1 MNKRN
6 HYHCLE
12 AMNQLIS
19 YYYKL
24 SPGSIMPL
32 FLLYLARIANR
43 GEILFKID
51 EKASCPLDWKDKEDP
66 DFARRRSEILSQ
78 FTKDDAA
85 ELAKT
90 DPAGASLL
98 EKWRCNEMDH
108 MSIVLLYGKES
119 HLNDI
124 RSAFQKHDE
133 ELGDSMQ
140 RRRALFFFVH
150 GLEQCTPVFLKEYYL
165 EIADM
170 ILKHADVFK
179 DGENSA
185 SFANRIIL
193 AKLEKW
199 ILRDVSGR
207 VFVPYSRTPYAA
219 AMLNNVSICTE
230 STGPDCEL
238 ASMVSE
244 LIIRGNGIDDVSCMI
259 AERPYE
265 SCGEAKYDVVVLDY
279 ESHNENK
286 RFTTWH
292 SCLAKMKSNLSDKAR
307 YVGLV
312 DTKMLFK
319 MVGKQGLFKG
329 IIDNKSLEGIV
340 LLPRDY
346 RLALV
351 SVNKAKKN
359 PDYVSM
365 VNLYNEKSIDS
376 RFFRQLIKRNSKRV
390 SIEELSK
397 AQTTLESFFEERIP
411 ELEGY
416 RLEPLRKYLKIIPR
430 RSQFG
435 VSDAYDSESLSI
447 IRIDKKAPYNPFRY
461 YVDTEPYDSF
471 SIYEPMYYLD
481 TPSLIVNEKGN
492 LDARLY
498 GWSARDPESR
508 NCEPALFSDGLAFA
522 ITRRILPSYII
533 NELRKPYVE
542 SQLNRWSSSR
552 EMLHS
557 EDEILNLRI
566 YIPESKYPLK
576 AEWNICKDE
585 LDASILPNG
594 EIIENDDE
602 FDDYVI
608 EKCLGKG
615 GFGIS
620 YKATRNAFW
629 DPKTVVLK
637 EFFGRLDAGS
647 VRFDDVRVA
656 MSLGSIESIRQET
669 DLHSYLVKFID
680 EAETMKLF
688 SRFKGSRIREARNL
702 FLCRKTNT
710 YYYEMDYY
718 CRGTL
723 EDELKT
729 YGPMTEA
736 EFIERVMKPIS
747 VALDTMHNNSWL
759 HLDIKAPNII
769 IDDEGQALLGDL
781 GISQHYDGEGKRIT
795 KGGDV
800 GTQGLCARQQY
811 DLKFV
816 SQFHPELDV
825 YSFAGMMYLT
835 FSGID
840 DLDGFTP
847 DDLNDP
853 FLELSDQTKE
863 ALRLALDPDLK
874 TTPKS
879 VRDFMHMLPG
889 CEDMVFED
897 ILPIEEETDVDSND
911 FNLDDFEDMPYFT

>member
-1 MNKRN
+1 MDIREHFN
-6 HYHCLE
+6 YPE
-12 AMNQLIS
+12 ATKQLID
-19 YYYKL
+19 YYYNQC
-24 SPGSIMPL
+24 PGSIMPL
-32 FLLYLARIANR
+32 FLLYLARIAKR
-43 GEILFKID
+43 GEILFKIE

-66 DFARRRSEILSQ
+66 DYARRRSEILSQ
-78 FTKDDAA
+78 FTQDDAA

-108 MSIVLLYGKES
+108 MSIVLLIDKDS

-140 RRRALFFFVH
+140 RRRALFLFVH
-150 GLEQCTPVFLKEYYL
+150 GLEQCPTDFLKEYFL

-170 ILKHADVFK
+170 ILKNADVFK
-179 DGENSA
+179 KRENSA
-185 SFANRIIL
+185 SSVNSLIL

-199 ILRDVSGR
+199 ILRGVSGK
-207 VFVPYSRTPYAA
+207 VFVPYSRAPYAA
-219 AMLNNVSICTE
+219 AMLDNISICTE

-244 LIIRGNGIDDVSCMI
+244 LIIRGNGIDDVCCMI

-292 SCLAKMKSNLSDKAR
+292 ACLAKMKAYLSDKAR

-319 MVGKQGLFKG
+319 MVGKQGIFKE
-329 IIDNKSLEGIV
+329 IIDDKSLEGIV

-365 VNLYNEKSIDS
+365 VNLYNEISLDS
-376 RFFRQLIKRNSKRV
+376 RSFRHLIKNNSKRV
-390 SIEELSK
+390 SIEELAK
-397 AQTTLESFFEERIP
+397 AQTTLESFFEEQIP
-411 ELEGY
+411 NLDGF
-416 RLEPLRKYLKIIPR
+416 RLEPLRKYLKIIPK

-447 IRIDKKAPYNPFRY
+447 IRIDKTAPYNPFRY
-461 YVDTEPYDSF
+461 LVDTEFYDSF

-498 GWSARDPESR
+498 GWSVRDPESR
-508 NCEPALFSDGLAFA
+508 NCDPAIFSDGLAFA
-522 ITRRILPSYII
+522 ITPKILPSYII

-557 EDEILNLRI
+557 EDEILNLNI
-566 YIPESKYPLK
+566 YIPESEYPLQ
-576 AEWNICKDE
+576 AEWEICKNE
-585 LDASILPNG
+585 LDASILANG
-594 EIIENDDE
+594 EKIENDDE
-602 FDDYVI
+602 FDEYVI

-620 YKATRNAFW
+620 YKATRNPSW

-718 CRGTL
+718 SRGTL

-729 YGPMTEA
+729 NGPMTET
-736 EFIERVMKPIS
+736 EFIERVMKPVS
-747 VALDTMHNNSWL
+747 VALDTMHNNGWL

-769 IDDEGQALLGDL
+769 IDDDGLAILGDL
-781 GISQHYDGEGKRIT
+781 GISQHYDEEGKKIT

-816 SQFHPELDV
+816 SQFHPELDI

-835 FSGID
+835 LSGIG
-840 DLDGFTP
+840 DLDGFTS
-847 DDLNDP
+847 DDLNST
-853 FLELSDQTKE
+853 FLDLSDQTKE
-863 ALRLALDPDLK
+863 ALRLALDPELK

-889 CEDMVFED
+889 CEDMVFEN
-897 ILPIEEETDVDSND
+897 IHPVEEDSEFYPKAFDPN
-911 FNLDDFEDMPYFT
+911 DFEDLPYFT